1 MTDLVEYV
9 AVSAVWPVV
18 AGLPCM
24 ASAVLCALGPRD
36 ELGVMLPCEPDCL
49 ATKRNVPHACMTS
62 IKDTR
67 SQLSCVNQATL
78 KQTCNYMQLYNLK
91 IRNRSDEGP
100 PKSKKQL
107 LRSGQGLA
115 HLLHAAIHADL
126 ILLGVC

>member
-1 MTDLVEYV
+1 MPHLLRLRRLQGVTDLVEYV

-78 KQTCNYMQLYNLK
+78 KQTCNY
-91 IRNRSDEGP
+91 IT
-100 PKSKKQL
+100 
-107 LRSGQGLA
+107 
-115 HLLHAAIHADL
+115 
-126 ILLGVC
+126 